1 MLILDGYKFF
11 HAKKR
16 NKKMKNRHLLYT
28 SSFALVFFLLFS
40 LDTSAQIKFDKT
52 TSPKSTIPESGIK
65 RNIEAVN
72 DTLVI
77 RSDKAQLYNIMTNDH
92 RPKGEKIL
100 HFKLVSEPKGKAEIE
115 FDRVDKLRYQA
126 DYEGDGPDV
135 FEYEVCDSK
144 KNCDKGTVVIYKC
157 PKNNPKLPRVKTE
170 ILQKNGEL
178 NFDYPNQ
185 VIKVWKKPETGTYE
199 ISDDRSKLTFR
210 PDKDFMGEVKFNY
223 DVYEE
228 HGPYCGD
235 HYIEG
240 KNMKVEVVP
249 LDGENTPPVAVTD
262 EITIIGRT
270 KTEISPLDNDY
281 DVENTLKMKVE
292 KVSNPKMGKIK
303 RTPSVIKYTPTSYG
317 TETLTYKICDY
328 NGACSQG
335 KIIIHVKKK

>member
-1 MLILDGYKFF
+1 
-11 HAKKR
+11 
-16 NKKMKNRHLLYT
+16 MKNQTLLHT
-28 SSFALVFFLLFS
+28 SSFLLVFLLFFS
-40 LDTSAQIKFDKT
+40 NNTTAQIKFEKT
-52 TSPKSTIPESGIK
+52 TSPKSTIPEKGIK

-100 HFKLVSEPKGKAEIE
+100 HFKLISEPKGKAEIE

-126 DYEGDGPDV
+126 NYEGDGPDS

-144 KNCDKGTVVIYKC
+144 KNCDRATVVIYKC

-170 ILQKNGEL
+170 IIQKNGEL
-178 NFDYPNQ
+178 NFDYPGQ
-185 VIKVWKKPETGTYE
+185 IIKVWKKPETGTCE
-199 ISDDRSKLTFR
+199 ISDDKSKLTFR
-210 PDKDFMGEVKFNY
+210 SDKDFMGEVRFNY
-223 DVYEE
+223 DVYEDP
-228 HGPYCGD
+228 GPYCGD

-240 KNMKVEVVP
+240 KNMIVEVVP
-249 LDGENTPPVAVTD
+249 VDGENTPPVAVKD

-270 KTEISPLDNDY
+270 KTEISPLENDY
-281 DVENTLKMKVE
+281 DAENTLKQKVE

-303 RTPSVIKYTPTSYG
+303 RTPRVIKYTPTAYG

-328 NGACSQG
+328 NGACSEGQ
-335 KIIIHVKKK
+335 IVIHVKKK